1 MQSFAVTRTS
11 AGRSA
16 ELLFVPSLD
25 ELYLPVLVRR
35 PAGDRPCPVIVMG
48 RGNGRGG
55 VEHLEREAARV
66 AAMQD
71 RMLERGYAV
80 AYVNYRNE
88 VPHLYARSEPARRMH
103 DDMSGGE
110 NRTLKSAAT
119 LDSDDLGS
127 VWRYLQTQSWAR
139 ADAIGAI
146 GISHGGEMILKAAAE
161 GAPLAAGVIAEGASH
176 EFLSVNTGPTAPR
189 RGGELQ
195 YQDIETV
202 RANADKARALA
213 RIRNIRAPLLHLAR
227 EGDHLQGIFQLAHEW
242 MLEAGGPSQWAC
254 YAHPD
259 HGYALMYPGADG
271 RLRPDPVQQDAFDA
285 WMGFFDRHLQAA

>member
-1 MQSFAVTRTS
+1 MQSFALTRTS

-80 AYVNYRNE
+80 AYANYRNE

-110 NRTLKSAAT
+110 HRVLKSSAA
-119 LDSDDLGS
+119 LDSDDL
-127 VWRYLQTQSWAR
+127 R
-139 ADAIGAI
+139 AILTHLRALPWTNGRIGAM
-146 GISHGGEMILKAAAE
+146 GVSHSGELILKVAAE
-161 GAPLAAGVIAEGASH
+161 LAFDAGIVIEGASH
-176 EFLSVNTGPTAPR
+176 EFLAVDTGPMAPR
-189 RGGELQ
+189 RGDELQ
-195 YQDIETV
+195 YQDVAVVRRHANEAAAMSRIRRIETP
-202 RANADKARALA
+202 
-213 RIRNIRAPLLHLAR
+213 ILHLGR
-227 EGDHLQGIFQLAHEW
+227 DSDHLQGIFLLAHEW
-242 MLEAGGPSQWAC
+242 MQAAGRETHWVSHD
-254 YAHPD
+254 HPE
-259 HGYALMYPGADG
+259 HGYPFIYTGEDG
-271 RLRPDPVQQDAFDA
+271 RYAPDAIQQSAFETMMAFLEPRLRPAQ
-285 WMGFFDRHLQAA
+285 